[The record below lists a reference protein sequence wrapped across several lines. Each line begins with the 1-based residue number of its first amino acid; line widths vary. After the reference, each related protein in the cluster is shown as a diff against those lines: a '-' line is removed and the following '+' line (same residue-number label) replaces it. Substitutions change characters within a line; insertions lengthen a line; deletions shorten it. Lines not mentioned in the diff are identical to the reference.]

1 MTIPLSA
8 QGIVLFTGDSITDS
22 HRLDTGLSPLG
33 DGYVRDIATDLAV
46 RVPGIRVLNTGISGN
61 RVPDLEHRWDT
72 DCLALKPAVLTILIG
87 INDTWRRYDNDDPT
101 SVEAFEAGYRR
112 LLTRVRDQLE
122 CTVVLMEPFLTPIWM
137 DQHRWRDDLDP
148 KIDAVRRL
156 ARQFE
161 TVLLPTDRAMTEAAL
176 RLGGAAV
183 AYDGVHPT
191 ALGHRVIADTWLAD
205 ASVAEQA
212 PGV

>member
-1 MTIPLSA
+1 MTIPLPA
-8 QGIVLFTGDSITDS
+8 EGIVLFTGDSITDS
-22 HRLDTGLSPLG
+22 HRLDTGADPLG
-33 DGYVRDIATDLAV
+33 DGYVRNIATDLAV
-46 RVPGIRVLNTGISGN
+46 RLPGIRVLNTGISGN
-61 RVPDLEHRWDT
+61 RVPDLEDRWDT
-72 DCLALKPAVLTILIG
+72 DCLAVKPVVLTILIG

-112 LLTRVRDQLE
+112 LLTRVRDQLD

-137 DQHRWRDDLDP
+137 DQHRWREDLDP

-161 TVLLPTDRAMTEAAL
+161 TVLLPTDRAITEAAL

-191 ALGHRVIADTWLAD
+191 ALGHRVIADTWLAEVS
-205 ASVAEQA
+205 AVEQTSA
-212 PGV
+212 V